1 MDLVI
6 NYLLLIEDDAHLRCS
21 YTMLIENDLFKHNRC
36 KKKEY
41 FELALID
48 LYDLN
53 QELRITVDEGDMKI
67 LKLMNK
73 VPSNS

>member
-1 MDLVI
+1 
-6 NYLLLIEDDAHLRCS
+6 
-21 YTMLIENDLFKHNRC
+21 MLIENDLFKHNRC